1 MKRLFT
7 ILILFSGVLG
17 FSVLAKAESPAQTA
31 AKLNQLKS
39 EISALERQI
48 DKELGDRESLQRQL
62 RSNDREIAEISLRR
76 QDLQLRIETLQTEA
90 GTLGSKRD
98 GLTAKINESAVA
110 LLQLLQEQYRQ
121 GETPRLQ
128 LLLSDQDPAKLDR
141 LLHYYDQLSLKMRER
156 VNRFEAQLEAL
167 NQTNQQLSGTERE
180 IELEREEL
188 DTEQRALEAAR
199 VRRVKTLA
207 QIEASI
213 DQKQG
218 SLAVLNTNVERLQSV
233 LEQISKSIDVVS
245 LQAEAGEFA
254 DRKGKFNWPLSG
266 QVVENY
272 GSERS
277 KDGIVIGTEAGKT
290 VYAVHSGRVVFSEW
304 LRGYGL
310 LLIVDH
316 GQSYMT
322 LYGQNQSLLRHTGDW
337 IGAGDAVAVSGSSG
351 GANES
356 GLYFSIRHKAQSMNP
371 LNWLEKRG

>member
-7 ILILFSGVLG
+7 ILILVIGVLG
-17 FSVLAKAESPAQTA
+17 FSGFAKAETPAQTA
-31 AKLNQLKS
+31 AKLDQLKS

-62 RSNDREIAEISLRR
+62 RSNDREIAQISLRR
-76 QDLQLRIETLQTEA
+76 QDLQLRIETLQAEA
-90 GTLGSKRD
+90 GSLESKRD
-98 GLTAKINESAVA
+98 GLTAQIQESAAA
-110 LLQLLQEQYRQ
+110 LVQLLREQYRQ

-141 LLHYYDQLSLKMRER
+141 MLHYYDQLSLKMRER
-156 VNRFEAQLEAL
+156 VDHFEAQLGAL
-167 NQTNQQLSGTERE
+167 QETNQQLGGTERE
-180 IELEREEL
+180 IQLEREQL

-213 DQKQG
+213 EQKQG
-218 SLAVLNTNVERLQSV
+218 SLAVLNANVARLQTV

-245 LQAEAGEFA
+245 LKAEAGDFA
-254 DRKGKFNWPLSG
+254 DRKGKLNWPLSG
-266 QVVENY
+266 KVIENY

-277 KDGIVIGTEAGKT
+277 KDGIVIGTEAGT
-290 VYAVHSGRVVFSEW
+290 NVYAVHAGRVVFAEW

-310 LLIVDH
+310 LLIIDH

-337 IGAGDAVAVSGSSG
+337 IGVGDAVAVSGSSG
-351 GANES
+351 GANEY
-356 GLYFSIRHKAQSMNP
+356 GLYFSIRYKAQSMNP
-371 LNWLEKRG
+371 LKWLGKRG